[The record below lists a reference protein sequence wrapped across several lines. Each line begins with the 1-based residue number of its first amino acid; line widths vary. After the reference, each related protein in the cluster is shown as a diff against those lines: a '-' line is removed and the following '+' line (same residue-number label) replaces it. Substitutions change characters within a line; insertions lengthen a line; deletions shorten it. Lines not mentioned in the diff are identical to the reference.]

1 MLARAFRSTRTY
13 YWIIQGAGLAWL
25 LGSFLVLSY
34 YGVEDL
40 IAGVDSSVFSLVFV
54 GMVTV
59 LDRIFTFYNPKS
71 GKILILLALPLAL
84 SFLLIFIHKLTM
96 AWIFVDYLDYVDF
109 LKQNLYLRWAILA
122 LAGVMIS
129 LIAMLVSRLEEQ
141 EQSQDRELHML
152 ELSKEAELSQLR
164 QQLQPHFLFNSLN
177 SISALVVS
185 QPEKAREMVLLLSD
199 FLRGTIRKDL
209 KSWTTLSEE
218 LEYLEMYFQIEKV
231 RFGHRLKVEFD
242 ISDDSRE
249 LQIPQLLIQPLLEN
263 AIKHGLYGVRGD
275 VQIRVQARVESPYL
289 LVKLQNPYDSEV
301 PQQKGLGF
309 GLSSVKRRLF
319 LLFGRND
326 LLSTLSE
333 ENIFTVT
340 LKIPQ
345 PK

>member
-1 MLARAFRSTRTY
+1 
-13 YWIIQGAGLAWL
+13 
-25 LGSFLVLSY
+25 
-34 YGVEDL
+34 
-40 IAGVDSSVFSLVFV
+40 
-54 GMVTV
+54 
-59 LDRIFTFYNPKS
+59 
-71 GKILILLALPLAL
+71 
-84 SFLLIFIHKLTM
+84 
-96 AWIFVDYLDYVDF
+96 
-109 LKQNLYLRWAILA
+109 
-122 LAGVMIS
+122 
-129 LIAMLVSRLEEQ
+129 
-141 EQSQDRELHML
+141 
-152 ELSKEAELSQLR
+152 
-164 QQLQPHFLFNSLN
+164 
-177 SISALVVS
+177 
-185 QPEKAREMVLLLSD
+185 MVLLLSD

-263 AIKHGLYGVRGD
+263 AIKHGLYGVRGE

-309 GLSSVKRRLF
+309 GLSSVKRRLY